1 MGCDLPVLEL
11 IEGALRFGGSL
22 LFFGRMV
29 SLLGFRRR
37 LPSTRPEAERSWFPI
52 VACATDGTVSVSTV
66 MLRRGG
72 SARDLLESDDNE
84 GFVDTVLG
92 LCVEVVRFS
101 CIFSFLLD
109 FVALSLP
116 LSVLLLLLSLV
127 LRSSVT
133 LDELTSLRSS
143 SESFCKG
150 GGIRKL
156 WLQVL
161 DKVDVEK
168 QILGP
173 LSAATCGMHIDYKKW
188 GDLRGKT
195 YSCESRPSK
204 PGVAGRLDSWT
215 VSSLG
220 AAPLAPRDGALAVM
234 TGSSASLAAVSS
246 LAGKRTS
253 EAGDAP

>member
-1 MGCDLPVLEL
+1 MKVASESDEFSSTALATFCSKTSAFVEAVLEL

-150 GGIRKL
+150 GGIRK
-156 WLQVL
+156 
-161 DKVDVEK
+161 
-168 QILGP
+168 
-173 LSAATCGMHIDYKKW
+173 
-188 GDLRGKT
+188 
-195 YSCESRPSK
+195 SCESRPSK